1 MSEIKTEGIILKTVP
16 YKDHHK
22 IIKILTP
29 DSGILSLMAK
39 GVTKPKLLSLLSPLT
54 QLEIVYRK
62 KGSDLCF
69 FKEGF
74 VIDHHHFLRDR
85 WDLLEAAGKMA
96 GAILTT
102 QFPEKAAPD
111 LYKLLTA
118 SLKQLPHFQEPTT
131 LTTLYYLKLL
141 THEGVIAWDLQ
152 THFPLS
158 CSPALWQELKK
169 LAHAKSF
176 RAHHAQKGF
185 TEIASDLEKLL
196 KILL

>member
-29 DSGILSLMAK
+29 DSGIISLMAK

-54 QLEIVYRK
+54 QLELVYRK

-74 VIDHHHFLRDR
+74 VIEHHHFLRQR

-96 GAILTT
+96 GAILTP

-158 CSPALWQELKK
+158 CSPALWQELKQ

-176 RAHHAQKGF
+176 RAHHDRKGLGVVSL
-185 TEIASDLEKLL
+185 ELEKTL